1 MVIIIPTSQK
11 LLAQAQR
18 LARHHEEKDSLKVR
32 IVPAD
37 ELFNEFSSGTPDVS
51 AYKRYMKYCTN
62 KPILFRS
69 AWGVIRNALANEDHD
84 NYNSVDD
91 VLAKVRKEI
100 TLDIQEANKDPITKH
115 ITPLLREALDQLDLY
130 RDHVRVKLLYNPMLS
145 DTYSRQRV
153 YRILNI

>member
-1 MVIIIPTSQK
+1 MVTVV
-11 LLAQAQR
+11 
-18 LARHHEEKDSLKVR
+18 ARCNGLK
-32 IVPAD
+32 
-37 ELFNEFSSGTPDVS
+37 S
-51 AYKRYMKYCTN
+51 
-62 KPILFRS
+62 
-69 AWGVIRNALANEDHD
+69 
-84 NYNSVDD
+84 
-91 VLAKVRKEI
+91 KVRKEI

>member
-1 MVIIIPTSQK
+1 MYFDLYTVIAMMLIVLIALVGMSRSFIIVAHERILSA
-11 LLAQAQR
+11 LL
-18 LARHHEEKDSLKVR
+18 
-32 IVPAD
+32 
-37 ELFNEFSSGTPDVS
+37 NEPYDD
-51 AYKRYMKYCTN
+51 MKHCTN
-62 KPILFRS
+62 KPILVRS

>member
-1 MVIIIPTSQK
+1 MYFDLYTVIAMMLIVLIALVGMSRSFIIVAHERILSA
-11 LLAQAQR
+11 LL
-18 LARHHEEKDSLKVR
+18 
-32 IVPAD
+32 
-37 ELFNEFSSGTPDVS
+37 NEPYDD
-51 AYKRYMKYCTN
+51 MKHCTN

-100 TLDIQEANKDPITKH
+100 TLDIQEANKDPIAKH

-153 YRILNI
+153 YRTLNI

>member
-1 MVIIIPTSQK
+1 MYFDLYTVIAMMLIVLIALVGMSRSFIIVAHERILSA
-11 LLAQAQR
+11 LL
-18 LARHHEEKDSLKVR
+18 
-32 IVPAD
+32 
-37 ELFNEFSSGTPDVS
+37 NEPYDD
-51 AYKRYMKYCTN
+51 MKYCTN
-62 KPILFRS
+62 KPILFLS